1 MNQDNEKIY
10 IYIVIG
16 FFAVA
21 FILVLYLIWK
31 PSSDNIKADL
41 NLINNE
47 NKYDEVQLKNYTNT
61 INKLL
66 IASNYDELYEKV
78 DSTWLEANSYTKDSL
93 YNYLIKEGIISNK
106 VPTVKESIALAGSEE
121 KYYYRFGVQN
131 ERGNIRYLVINE
143 VTPNVYTISFEQ
155 NSISKEE
162 GKTYTYVSDGVKYV
176 LKILASL
183 DNVAQY
189 ELTISSTRE
198 DVITYDFSGNNC
210 LTIELANGTRFNPV
224 DITSTTNN
232 IYKVGENS
240 QFSVKL
246 TFNLD
251 LEKQSEISKINLY
264 YVSDSKG
271 DKIVDIDLLG
281 GEE

>member
-78 DSTWLEANSYTKDSL
+78 DSTWIEANSYTKDSL

-106 VPTVKESIALAGSEE
+106 VPTVKESIALRGNEG
-121 KYYYRFGVQN
+121 KYYYRFGIQN
-131 ERGNIRYLVINE
+131 EKGNIRYIVVNE
-143 VTPNVYTISFEQ
+143 ETPNVYTLSFEQ
-155 NSISKEE
+155 NSISNVE
-162 GKTYTYVSDGVKYV
+162 GQTYTYIEDGVKYV

-198 DVITYDFSGNNC
+198 DVITYDFSSNNC

-232 IYKVGENS
+232 VYKVGENS

-281 GEE
+281 GEK

>member
-1 MNQDNEKIY
+1 MNQDNEKLY

-16 FFAVA
+16 FFAIA

-41 NLINNE
+41 NFISNE
-47 NKYDEVQLKNYTNT
+47 NKYEEVQLKNYTNT
-61 INKLL
+61 LNKLL
-66 IASNYDELYEKV
+66 IANNYDELYEKI
-78 DSTWLEANSYTKDSL
+78 DQTWLESNSYTKDSL

-106 VPTVKESIALAGSEE
+106 VPTVRESIALAGSEG
-121 KYYYRFGVQN
+121 KYYYRFGIQN
-131 ERGNIRYLVINE
+131 ERGNIRYLVVNE
-143 VTPNVYTISFEQ
+143 ETPNVYTISFEQ
-155 NSISKEE
+155 NSISNVE
-162 GKTYTYVSDGVKYV
+162 GQTYTYVEDGVKYV
-176 LKILASL
+176 LKVVASL

-198 DVITYDFSGNNC
+198 DVITYDFSSNNC
-210 LTIELANGTRFNPV
+210 LTIELANGARFNPI
-224 DITSTTNN
+224 DITSGANN
-232 IYKVGENS
+232 VYKMSENS
-240 QFSVKL
+240 QFSVML

-251 LEKQSEISKINLY
+251 LKKQSEISKINLY

-271 DKIVDIDLLG
+271 DKIVNIDLLG